1 VFIKPNFRSSC
12 GCHDQNFAGYTLIE
26 ALVVVVMVGAMFAI
40 ATPTWFRF
48 LESQR
53 VNASKDE
60 IYQAIRQT
68 QTTAQ
73 QRARDWR
80 FGIRAANQGLT
91 EWAIYPDGAAP
102 STVSWVKVNP
112 HVQLAPYPETTGSS
126 SAGIYAVEFD
136 YKGNANILRTITLSS
151 KNDPSI
157 KRCVIVSTLLGALRT
172 AKEQKRP
179 DPDGPG
185 IRYCY

>member
-1 VFIKPNFRSSC
+1 MRVKYRSSFRSNKDHSAA
-12 GCHDQNFAGYTLIE
+12 FTLLE
-26 ALVVVVMVGAMFAI
+26 ALVVIVMVGAMFAI
-40 ATPTWFRF
+40 ATPTWLRF
-48 LESQR
+48 LENQR

-80 FGIRAANQGLT
+80 FGIRTDSSGLT
-91 EWAIYPDGAAP
+91 EWSMYPDGAAA
-102 STVSWVKVNP
+102 STVSWVPVSA

-126 SAGIYAVEFD
+126 SAGIYSIEFD

-151 KNDPSI
+151 KKDPSI
-157 KRCVIVSTLLGALRT
+157 KRCVVVSTLLGALRT
-172 AKEQKRP
+172 AKEQRLP

-185 IRYCY
+185 LRYCY